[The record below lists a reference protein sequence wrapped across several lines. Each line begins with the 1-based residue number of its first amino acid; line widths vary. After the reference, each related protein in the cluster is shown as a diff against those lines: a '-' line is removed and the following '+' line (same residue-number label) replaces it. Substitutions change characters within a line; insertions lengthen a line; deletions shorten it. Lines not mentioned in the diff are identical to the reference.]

1 MITFENVTKLYRTT
15 RKPKVILDDVSMT
28 VEAERGLAILGM
40 NGAGKSTL
48 VRMISGT
55 ELPTKGRIRTQGR
68 VSWPMGLSGTFQ
80 PSMTGRDNVV
90 FVAQIYGQDVSRIE
104 REVEDFAELGD
115 YYDMPVGTYSNGM
128 KSRLAFGLSLA
139 VSFDIYL
146 IDEIISVGDRLFA
159 EKSRAALQAKVK
171 EARVVLI
178 SHHENTV
185 REFCDRCAI
194 LGNGQLRLFDN
205 VDEAFREFNSIK
217 ER

>member
-1 MITFENVTKLYRTT
+1 MITFKNVTKFYQTT
-15 RKPKVILDDVSMT
+15 RKPKMILDNVSLR
-28 VEAERGLAILGM
+28 VEAEKGLAILGM

-55 ELPTKGRIRTQGR
+55 ELPNKGKITTEGR

-80 PSMTGRDNVV
+80 PSMTGRDNVI
-90 FVAQIYGQDVSRIE
+90 FVAQIYGQDVARIE
-104 REVEDFAELGD
+104 KEVEDFAELGD
-115 YYDMPVGTYSNGM
+115 YYDMPVGKYSSGM

-146 IDEIISVGDRLFA
+146 IDEIISVGDKLFA

-194 LGNGQLRLFDN
+194 LGRGQLRFFDS
-205 VDEAFREFNSIK
+205 VDEAFKEFNSIK

>member
-1 MITFENVTKLYRTT
+1 VISFENVTKLYRTK
-15 RKPKVILDDVSMT
+15 REPKVILDNVSLKI
-28 VEAERGLAILGM
+28 EAEKGLAILGM

-55 ELPTKGRIRTQGR
+55 ELPTKGRIRTEGK

-80 PSMTGRDNVV
+80 PSMTGRRNVQ
-90 FVAQIYGQDVSRIE
+90 FVAQIYGQDVSRID
-104 REVEDFAELGD
+104 REVDEFAELGN

-171 EARVVLI
+171 GSRVVLI
-178 SHHENTV
+178 SHQENTV

-194 LGNGQLRLFDN
+194 LGHGKLQMYDS
-205 VDEAFREFNSIK
+205 VDEAFRVFNSIK